1 MVIETQADAIVLRW
15 TPEQADLREL
25 ARRPA
30 FRRQMAKSMVVAA
43 ILLAVG
49 LVLVATGTAGPGG
62 LLAGAGGMLVLL
74 LGLVPR
80 RTLQLRW
87 KNDPLIQDPVEYVA
101 DKRGLSR
108 RQQDF
113 ECWWGWSRI
122 RDVEESSRAFIL
134 RLGVGRPSDGPNLI
148 LPKRGL
154 ASPAD
159 ETRLRELLD
168 AQVRRRQAS

>member
-1 MVIETQADAIVLRW
+1 MAIETHADAIMLRW
-15 TPEQADLREL
+15 TPEKEDLREL

-30 FRRQMAKSMVVAA
+30 YRRQMVKPMAVAT

-49 LVLVATGTAGPGG
+49 LILKLTVLAVVGG
-62 LLAGAGGMLVLL
+62 VLLLL
-74 LGLVPR
+74 LGLLSGR
-80 RTLQLRW
+80 ARQLRW
-87 KNDPLIQDPVEYVA
+87 NNDPLVQDPVEYVA

-108 RQQDF
+108 RQQEF

-134 RLGVGRPSDGPNLI
+134 RLGIGRPSDGPFLI

-154 ASPAD
+154 ASAAD

-168 AQVRRRQAS
+168 AQVRRRQTS

>member
-1 MVIETQADAIVLRW
+1 MVIETNADAIMLRW
-15 TPEQADLREL
+15 TPEKADLREL

-30 FRRQMAKSMVVAA
+30 FRRQMAKPMVVAA

-49 LVLVATGTAGPGG
+49 LVLEVTV
-62 LLAGAGGMLVLL
+62 LAVVGGMLLLL
-74 LGLVPR
+74 LGLLSGR
-80 RTLQLRW
+80 ARQLRW
-87 KNDPLIQDPVEYVA
+87 NNDPLIQDPVEYVA

-122 RDVEESSRAFIL
+122 RGVEESNRAFIL
-134 RLGVGRPSDGPNLI
+134 RLGVGRPSDGPFLI
-148 LPKRGL
+148 LSKRGL

-168 AQVRRRQAS
+168 LQVRRRQAS